1 MKLTNQA
8 GDIAPLTCLK
18 SGASHFSAMSLYFIC
33 NFSAMSLSVNQGW
46 PTSISGQ
53 LTFWCE
59 YGINQCF
66 FQDFTDCVVILS
78 ISDWFDNLRASCC
91 QS

>member
-18 SGASHFSAMSLYFIC
+18 SGVSH
-33 NFSAMSLSVNQGW
+33 FSAMSLSVNQGW
-46 PTSISGQ
+46 PTSFSGQ

-66 FQDFTDCVVILS
+66 FQDFTDCLVILS
-78 ISDWFDNLRASCC
+78 ISDCGLII
-91 QS
+91 